1 MCGAR
6 GGSGATRTPK
16 GLATLTCF
24 RDRLLIQP
32 GRFQIPSIG
41 LAGTIRT
48 CGLRLRRAVLSPLSY
63 DELASTAGFEPAWT
77 GFVDRCLIHS
87 ATSTW
92 RHRRDLHP
100 RPPV

>member
-1 MCGAR
+1 MAEAGR
-6 GGSGATRTPK
+6 LERPRVQPP
-16 GLATLTCF
+16 TCV

-32 GRFQIPSIG
+32 GRFQRCCVG

-48 CGLRLRRAVLSPLSY
+48 CVTRLRRAELSPLSY
-63 DELASTAGFEPAWT
+63 DELASTTGFEPAWT
-77 GFVDRCLIHS
+77 GFVGRRLIHS